1 MSAFSSRRHYFCLP
15 GLRANLP
22 FASEWY
28 VIYISHG
35 YLLNIPSE
43 KCSWEQ
49 RQSVL
54 LLIRQVEMWETHGE
68 LPSKAYFLESPE
80 TSGHATSLAHWVELE
95 VVPCDLRDP
104 VSQIGLPWW
113 LSGKEFACNTG
124 AAGDMVWSLG
134 QEDPLEEGMAT
145 HSTILAW
152 RIPWTKEPGGPQS
165 MGSQRVRHNWSNLTC
180 THACPS
186 NKVCIIIVLPL

>member
-1 MSAFSSRRHYFCLP
+1 MSSSSSRRHYFCLP
-15 GLRANLP
+15 GMKTNLP

-35 YLLNIPSE
+35 YLLHIPSE

-80 TSGHATSLAHWVELE
+80 TLGHATSLAHWVELE

-104 VSQIGLPWW
+104 VSQIELPWW
-113 LSGKEFACNTG
+113 LGGKEFACNTG
-124 AAGDMVWSLG
+124 AAGDMGL
-134 QEDPLEEGMAT
+134 
-145 HSTILAW
+145 
-152 RIPWTKEPGGPQS
+152 IPGSGRSPGGGHGNPLYYSCLANS
-165 MGSQRVRHNWSNLTC
+165 MDRG
-180 THACPS
+180 A
-186 NKVCIIIVLPL
+186 

>member
-15 GLRANLP
+15 GLRANLS

-35 YLLNIPSE
+35 YLLNILSE

-134 QEDPLEEGMAT
+134 QEDPLEEEMAT
-145 HSTILAW
+145 HSSILAW
-152 RIPWTKEPGGPQS
+152 EISWTEKPEG
-165 MGSQRVRHNWSNLTC
+165 L
-180 THACPS
+180 
-186 NKVCIIIVLPL
+186 

>member
-35 YLLNIPSE
+35 YLLNILSE

>member
-15 GLRANLP
+15 GLRANLS

-35 YLLNIPSE
+35 YLLNILSE

-152 RIPWTKEPGGPQS
+152 RIPWTKEPAGPQS
-165 MGSQRVRHNWSNLTC
+165 MGSQRVRHNWSDLTC

>member
-152 RIPWTKEPGGPQS
+152 RIPWTKEPAGPQS

>member
-165 MGSQRVRHNWSNLTC
+165 MGSQRVRHNWSDLTC